1 MSLKKFLQDY
11 ETVITTDDK
20 GRDKRKLVYR
30 GDYFETSLETHEHKR
45 FKFITVALTVIIIGL
60 HIGAGF
66 IGNPGMYMFYVA
78 LPYVAAFFPLIYLA
92 AGALRLPR
100 EKRRFQRDEINLSFD
115 RMRVSVITLLVFL
128 VIGILGEGIFL
139 VFVAEGISPI
149 KEFLFLALEIL
160 VIGITVSIFFME
172 RKVKIQTIDGTPK
185 QT

>member
-30 GDYFETSLETHEHKR
+30 GDYFETNLDTPGHKR
-45 FKFITVALTVIIIGL
+45 FKLIVIVLTLIIIGL

-66 IGNPGMYMFYVA
+66 IGNPGMYMFFVA

-92 AGALRLPR
+92 AGAMRLPR

-139 VFVAEGISPI
+139 VFVAEEISAG
-149 KEFLFLALEIL
+149 KEALFLVLEIL
-160 VIGITVSIFFME
+160 AAAITISLILIE
-172 RKVKIQTIDGTPK
+172 RKIKIETSGTSS
-185 QT
+185 Q